1 MADRRSLLKWI
12 LTAIA
17 ALALVVLIAVFIQFR
32 RQQNEIVVPLPDAA
46 TRSLMRLVGLHQTAT
61 KDGHVQWEL
70 DADAAERETGSGRM
84 ILTSPVVVFHT
95 DAGETVHLTATEG
108 VLDTR
113 TNDMEASGNVQLRDD
128 RYTLETEALIY
139 LHDARRLRSNVP
151 VYIHGAVFNLR
162 ADAMEYDLDANQAQ
176 FEGHVEGHLYE
187 DLAIR

>member
-32 RQQNEIVVPLPDAA
+32 RQQNEIVVPLPDAV
-46 TRSLMRLVGLHQTAT
+46 TRSLMRLVRLHQTAT
-61 KDGHVQWEL
+61 KDGQVQWEL
-70 DADAAERETGSGRM
+70 DADAAELETGSGRM

-95 DAGETVHLTATEG
+95 DGGETVHLTATEG

-139 LHDARRLRSNVP
+139 LHDARRLRSDVP

>member
-46 TRSLMRLVGLHQTAT
+46 TRSLMRLVRLHQTAT
-61 KDGHVQWEL
+61 KEGQVQWEL
-70 DADAAERETGSGRM
+70 DADAAELETGSGRM

-95 DAGETVHLTATEG
+95 DGGETVHLTAAEG

-128 RYTLETEALIY
+128 RYTLKTEALIY
-139 LHDARRLRSNVP
+139 LHEARRLRSDVP
-151 VYIHGAVFNLR
+151 VYIHGAVFDLR
-162 ADAMEYDLDANQAQ
+162 ADTMEYDLDANQAQ
-176 FEGHVEGHLYE
+176 FVGHVEGHLYE

>member
-32 RQQNEIVVPLPDAA
+32 RQQNEIVVPLPDAV
-46 TRSLMRLVGLHQTAT
+46 TRSLMRLVRLHQTAT
-61 KDGHVQWEL
+61 KDGQVQWEL
-70 DADAAERETGSGRM
+70 DADAAELETGSGRM

-95 DAGETVHLTATEG
+95 DGGETVHLTATEG

-139 LHDARRLRSNVP
+139 LHEARRLRSDVP
-151 VYIHGAVFNLR
+151 VYIHGAVFKLR